1 MFCKKERIT
10 ETVNVYDPLDIYEK
24 FKEQAASMTDDG
36 TFTID
41 EENIE
46 VIKMLTLYMSNHPD
60 FELLEKGTH
69 LRSKPRLRAGIL
81 LIGNPGSG
89 KSLMMRVFSAMKIP
103 GSRINVINCDQITES
118 YERQGN
124 YALDKFN
131 SSYHGNSRIAP
142 YCFDDLGWEKKV
154 AGHFGNKSNC
164 MMEVIMKQE
173 RLYQECKHKS
183 HYTSNY
189 SLNELAA
196 MYDIR
201 TESRLSEMCNVI
213 VLGHKADSI
222 DRRKKYQ

>member
-1 MFCKKERIT
+1 MFCKKERTSESKDI
-10 ETVNVYDPLDIYEK
+10 YDPADMYEK
-24 FKEQAASMTDDG
+24 FKVKAASMTDDG
-36 TFTID
+36 VYDID

-46 VIKMLTLYMSNHPD
+46 VIKMLTLYMCNHPD
-60 FELLEKGTH
+60 FELMQKGTF
-69 LRSKPRLRAGIL
+69 LRSTPRLRAGIL

-89 KSLMMRVFSAMKIP
+89 KSLIMKIFSSMKIP
-103 GSRINVINCDQITES
+103 GNRINIINCDQITES

-124 YALDKFN
+124 YALDRFN
-131 SSYHGNSRIAP
+131 SSYHINTRLAP

-154 AGHFGNKSNC
+154 AGHYSNKSNC

-173 RLYQECKHKS
+173 RLYQDCHHKS

-189 SLNELAA
+189 SLTELSA

-201 TESRLSEMCNVI
+201 TESRLSAMCNVI
-213 VLGHKADSI
+213 VLGHKAESI